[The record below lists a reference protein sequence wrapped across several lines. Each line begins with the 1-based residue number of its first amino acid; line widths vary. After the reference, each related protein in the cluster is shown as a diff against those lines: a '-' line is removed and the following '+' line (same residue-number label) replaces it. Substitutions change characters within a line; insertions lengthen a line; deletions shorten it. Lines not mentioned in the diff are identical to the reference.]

1 MKEDEKREAVQCN
14 LSNLR
19 KKVADLRERHTEG
32 KVEFDL
38 YQELK
43 QKYEQEISDLMKA
56 YTVEGFEKSN
66 LEKFIS
72 HALDFCQNLRQSW
85 TSGDYDVKQRLQ
97 QLVFP

>member
-1 MKEDEKREAVQCN
+1 MTLPLAT
-14 LSNLR
+14 LR
-19 KKVADLRERHTEG
+19 KKIADIKERHAEG
-32 KVEFDL
+32 KVELEVYKEFKL
-38 YQELK
+38 
-43 QKYEQEISDLMKA
+43 KYEEEISKILKD
-56 YTVEGFEKSN
+56 YNEEGFEKSN